1 MNLFDRFWG
10 CDFYSAGSPFSC
22 LSFCACVLAHMG
34 YCVFLVRYVLT
45 AQLHCVFSCVEVYLS
60 NGNDIDVQVCVLF
73 IKDLC

>member
-1 MNLFDRFWG
+1 
-10 CDFYSAGSPFSC
+10 
-22 LSFCACVLAHMG
+22 MG